1 MNKRKWLGSGLLLVT
16 AIVWGFCFVVQRT
29 GMDYVG
35 PFTYGA
41 SRFLLGAAALLP
53 LTLLR
58 RPDRETR
65 RRSIRA
71 GVPCGV
77 LLFLGTSLQQAG
89 LQTVSAGKAGFLTAL
104 YIVLVPL
111 LGLFLKQ
118 KVRARVWV
126 SAVLGA
132 AGLYLLCVG
141 EDGAGGMQTGDWL
154 LIAGALMFAMH
165 IQYVDH
171 VAAGAESLVLSCAQY
186 FTVAALSAVAM
197 LLTEKP
203 TWAAISDCMPM
214 ILYGGLV
221 SIAIGYTLQ
230 VVAQKITPPA
240 VASVMMCLES
250 VFATLS
256 GWLVLGE
263 MLSLREGIGA
273 AVMLCAALLAQL

>member
-71 GVPCGV
+71 GVPCG
-77 LLFLGTSLQQAG
+77 

-118 KVRARVWV
+118 KVRARVWI

-132 AGLYLLCVG
+132 VGLYLLCVG
-141 EDGAGGMQTGDWL
+141 EGGAGGMQTGDWL

-171 VAAGAESLVLSCAQY
+171 VAAGADSLVLSCAQY

-240 VASVMMCLES
+240 VASVMMCLAS
-250 VFATLS
+250 VFATLA